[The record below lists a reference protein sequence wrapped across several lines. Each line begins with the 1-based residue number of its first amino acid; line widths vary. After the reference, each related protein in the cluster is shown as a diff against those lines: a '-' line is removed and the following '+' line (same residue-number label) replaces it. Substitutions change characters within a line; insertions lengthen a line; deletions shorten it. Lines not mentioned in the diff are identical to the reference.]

1 MAVLP
6 EELSTKKGALT
17 PDERTQVGRA
27 PLLTVRAILREK
39 QVTRS
44 TLMRV
49 VATIE
54 HKVDFGAAVRDA
66 RGNIQ
71 KVIPRSSLGL
81 YAKILAICDTY
92 DALTSTRPFR
102 DAYGPEIAL
111 MLMWTEM
118 RQRFDPELLTV
129 FMKVMA
135 IQPVKILPKRQR
147 SITVG
152 GL

>member
-1 MAVLP
+1 M
-6 EELSTKKGALT
+6 T
-17 PDERTQVGRA
+17 
-27 PLLTVRAILREK
+27 
-39 QVTRS
+39 
-44 TLMRV
+44 
-49 VATIE
+49 
-54 HKVDFGAAVRDA
+54 F
-66 RGNIQ
+66 
-71 KVIPRSSLGL
+71 
-81 YAKILAICDTY
+81 

-135 IQPVKILPKRQR
+135 IQPVKILSKRQR